1 MVTQDLYLIYK
12 YCLYGYTGSVSYLQV
27 LFVWLHRICILF
39 TSTVCMVTQD
49 LYLIYKYCLYGYTG
63 SVSYLQVLFVW
74 LHRICILFAGR
85 GLNRVWFYRTSLTLA
100 FIFVEYNTHLKVS
113 VRSLLVCRH
122 GIDMSFS
129 SRIWVSE
136 INSFNAW
143 KVLIKYCY

>member
-63 SVSYLQVLFVW
+63 SVSYLLDV
-74 LHRICILFAGR
+74 A
-85 GLNRVWFYRTSLTLA
+85 
-100 FIFVEYNTHLKVS
+100 
-113 VRSLLVCRH
+113 
-122 GIDMSFS
+122 
-129 SRIWVSE
+129 
-136 INSFNAW
+136 
-143 KVLIKYCY
+143 LIVYDSIEPL